1 MARTIGILGSTG
13 SIGTQTLEVI
23 RELNSRPETMA
34 NPHYTVKVLTCGANR
49 DLLLAQARE
58 FRPEVLCT
66 GKREDADWLREELA
80 AARKRGEEIGPG
92 VNILYGDE
100 GLTQAAATKTDITVT
115 AIVGMRGLRPTLA
128 AIGAGNDIA
137 LANKETLVAGGSIV
151 MRAAREK
158 GVRILPVDS
167 EHSAVFQCL
176 ESAFASGRNAVEKLI
191 LTASGGPFRSYT
203 PAQLEAVTPAEALR
217 HPTWKMGGKITV
229 DCATMMN
236 KGLEVIEAAHL
247 FGLPPERIDVRVH
260 PQSIVHSMVE
270 FIDGSV
276 MAQLGNPDM
285 KVPIQLALTWP
296 FRARSETKRLDLG
309 EIGQLT
315 FERPRTDAFPCLALA
330 YRALGEGGVLPA
342 VLNGANEAAVES
354 FLKGRLG
361 FTGIPAIIEAAMN
374 AFPGDLPAGADNAAE
389 NNTAPELRAVLA
401 ADNWAREYV
410 RRSIL

>member
-49 DLLLAQARE
+49 ELLLSQARE

-80 AARKRGEEIGPG
+80 AARKRGEEIDPG

-100 GLTQAAATKTDITVT
+100 GLTQAAAMKTDITVT
-115 AIVGMRGLRPTLA
+115 AIVGMRGLRPTLT

-296 FRARSETKRLDLG
+296 FRARSETKRLDLAV
-309 EIGQLT
+309 IGQLT

-410 RRSIL
+410 RRSVL